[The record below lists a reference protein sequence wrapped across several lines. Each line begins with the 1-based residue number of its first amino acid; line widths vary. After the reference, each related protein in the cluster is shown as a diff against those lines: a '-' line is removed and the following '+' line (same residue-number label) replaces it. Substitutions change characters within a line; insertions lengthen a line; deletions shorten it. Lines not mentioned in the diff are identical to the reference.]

1 MVISG
6 SPGRPVGKRNIGG
19 GGGGGVR
26 QTLTSQKGLGWV
38 VGWFLRRLYKVHLT
52 VDFDL
57 ISVA

>member
-26 QTLTSQKGLGWV
+26 QTLTSQEGLGRGCWV
-38 VGWFLRRLYKVHLT
+38 VSTQVIQGASHSGF
-52 VDFDL
+52 
-57 ISVA
+57 